1 MLMRKAIYLL
11 TLLLIIA
18 GNSGFALNTIDQDPA
33 NNPQESSEPEINLSS
48 PYGAVFTHLRYLQD
62 ETYRPDLAAKP
73 FLRSG
78 ISQERGEELAIK
90 LFQYYNAKG
99 FYVDLEQIPRQPNF
113 FDSTRNR
120 AVYEVVPLHSEIF
133 LEKVGDKWYYS
144 NQTIEEID
152 RLHNATFPFGTD
164 KLLSLIPEIGQ
175 DKYFGLYLWQLLGLL
190 VIILTGLIL
199 HKVFTFTIE
208 IGLFKILAKYGYTDV
223 GRKYLLP
230 VAKPFS
236 YFLLIAFALVFV
248 RILQL
253 PFESGRFIIRTLNI
267 LQPLA
272 ATVVFYKLVDVF
284 GSYLKIM
291 ALKTESTLD
300 DQLVPLVQKALKF
313 FVVIVG
319 GLIILREGL
328 NVDIWPILTG
338 LSIGGL
344 AVALAAQD
352 TLKNFFGSIM
362 IFIDKPFQIGHW
374 ITSGDID
381 GTVEE
386 VGFRSTR
393 IRTFRNS
400 LMYVPNAKLADS
412 VVDNHGLRVYRRFFT
427 TITVTYDTPPA
438 LLELFVEGLRSIVE
452 KHPDTRKDTFHVY
465 FNDLGA
471 HSLNIMFYIFF
482 NVPDWGQELR
492 ARHEVLIEIMKLAE
506 TLGVRFAFPTQTLH
520 LEEVPGHDSLTPIYP
535 DDKKELRNR
544 LESFYQSSKPIT
556 NKKDK

>member
-1 MLMRKAIYLL
+1 MRKVLYVIA
-11 TLLLIIA
+11 LLLC
-18 GNSGFALNTIDQDPA
+18 FAASPAFTIFAYSQVPA
-33 NNPQESSEPEINLSS
+33 NSQQEPDPEINLSS
-48 PYGAVFTHLRYLQD
+48 PYGAVSTHLKYLQD
-62 ETYRPDLAAKP
+62 DTYRPDLAAKP

-78 ISQERGEELAIK
+78 ISEERAEELAIK
-90 LFQYYNAKG
+90 LYQYYNAKG
-99 FYVDLEQIPRQPNF
+99 FYIDLDQIPRSPNY
-113 FDSTRNR
+113 FDSTKNK
-120 AVYEVVPLHSEIF
+120 AVYEIVPLHSEVF
-133 LEKVGDKWYYS
+133 VEKVGNQWLYS
-144 NQTIEEID
+144 NKSIAEVD
-152 RLHNATFPFGTD
+152 RLHKETFPFGTD
-164 KLLSLIPEIGQ
+164 KLLALLPEIGQ
-175 DKYFGLYLWQLLGLL
+175 DRYLGLYLWQLIGLL
-190 VIILTGLIL
+190 VIILVGLIL
-199 HKVFTFTIE
+199 HKLFTFIIE

-230 VAKPFS
+230 VARPFS
-236 YFLLIAFALVFV
+236 YFLMIAYALVFV

-253 PFESGRFIIRTLNI
+253 PVESGRFIIGTLNI

-272 ATVVFYKLVDVF
+272 VTIVFYKLVDVF

-300 DQLVPLVQKALKF
+300 DQLVPLVRKALKF

-438 LLELFVEGLRSIVE
+438 LVELFVEGLRTIVE
-452 KHPDTRKDTFHVY
+452 KHPDTRKDTFHIY

-482 NVPDWGQELR
+482 NVPTWGEELR
-492 ARHEVLIEIMKLAE
+492 ARHEVLIEVMKLAE

-520 LEEVPGHDSLTPIYP
+520 LEEVPGLESLTPIYP
-535 DDKKELRNR
+535 SDKTELRNR
-544 LESFYQSSKPIT
+544 LEAYYTSGKSEVKS
-556 NKKDK
+556 KDKQ

>member
-1 MLMRKAIYLL
+1 MMRKAVYLITIL
-11 TLLLIIA
+11 FLIA
-18 GNSGFALNTIDQDPA
+18 GNNAFSFNSIIQAPAVTEQALP
-33 NNPQESSEPEINLSS
+33 EPEINLTS
-48 PYGAVFTHLRYLQD
+48 PYGAVYTHLKYLQD

-73 FLRSG
+73 FLLSG
-78 ISQERGEELAIK
+78 ISQERAEELAIK
-90 LFQYYNAKG
+90 LYQYYNAKG
-99 FYVDLEQIPRQPNF
+99 FYVDLEVIPKEPNY
-113 FDSTRNR
+113 FDSTKNK
-120 AVYEVVPLHSEIF
+120 AIYNVVPLHSEIF
-133 LEKVGDKWYYS
+133 VEKVGNRWLYS
-144 NQTIEEID
+144 TQTIGEVD
-152 RLHNATFPFGTD
+152 RLHKETFPFGTD
-164 KLLSLIPEIGQ
+164 RLLTLIPEIGQ
-175 DKYFGLYLWQLLGLL
+175 DKYFGLYLWQLFGLL
-190 VIILTGLIL
+190 AIIFVGLIL
-199 HKVFTFTIE
+199 HKIFTFSIE
-208 IGLFKILAKYGYTDV
+208 IGLFKVLAKYGYTDV

-253 PFESGRFIIRTLNI
+253 PVESGRFIIRTLNI

-272 ATVVFYKLVDVF
+272 ATIVFYKLVDVF

-291 ALKTESTLD
+291 AEKTESTLD
-300 DQLVPLVQKALKF
+300 DQLVPLAQKTLKF

-319 GLIILREGL
+319 SLIILREGL

-400 LMYVPNAKLADS
+400 LMYVPNGKLADS

-427 TITVTYDTPPA
+427 TITITYDTPPA

-452 KHPDTRKDTFHVY
+452 KHPDTRKDTFHIY
-465 FNDLGA
+465 FNDLGS
-471 HSLNIMFYIFF
+471 HSLNVMFYIFF
-482 NVPDWGQELR
+482 NVPNWGEELR

-520 LEEVPGHDSLTPIYP
+520 LEEVPGHASLTPVYP
-535 DDKKELRNR
+535 NDKNELRNR
-544 LESFYQSSKPIT
+544 LESFYQSSQPT
-556 NKKDK
+556 KDQNDK

>member
-1 MLMRKAIYLL
+1 MRKLVYIYI
-11 TLLLIIA
+11 LLLIICVSSSFNNEIY
-18 GNSGFALNTIDQDPA
+18 GQPA
-33 NNPQESSEPEINLSS
+33 SSNQEATSDPEINLNS
-48 PYGAVFTHLRYLQD
+48 PYGAVFTHLKYLQD
-62 ETYRPDLAAKP
+62 DSFRPDLSAKP

-78 ISQERGEELAIK
+78 ISQERAEELAIK
-90 LFQYYNAKG
+90 LYQYYNAKG
-99 FYVDLEQIPRQPNF
+99 FYIDLEQIPREPNY
-113 FDSTRNR
+113 FDSTKNK
-120 AVYEVVPLHSEIF
+120 ASYEVVPLHHEIYV
-133 LEKVGDKWYYS
+133 EKVGNSWLYS
-144 NQTIEEID
+144 NQTIGEVD
-152 RLHNATFPFGTD
+152 RLHKETFPFGTD
-164 KLLSLIPEIGQ
+164 RLLALIPEIGQ

-190 VIILTGLIL
+190 AIIFVGLVL
-199 HKVFTFTIE
+199 HKIFTFSIE

-253 PFESGRFIIRTLNI
+253 PVESGRFIIRTLNI

-272 ATVVFYKLVDVF
+272 ATIVFYKLVDVF

-291 ALKTESTLD
+291 AEKTESTLD
-300 DQLVPLVQKALKF
+300 DQLVPLAQKTLKF

-319 GLIILREGL
+319 SLIILREGL

-412 VVDNHGLRVYRRFFT
+412 MVDNHGLRVYRRFFT

-438 LLELFVEGLRSIVE
+438 LLELFVEGLRAIVE
-452 KHPDTRKDTFHVY
+452 KHPDTRKDTFHIY
-465 FNDLGA
+465 FNDLGS

-482 NVPDWGQELR
+482 TVPTWGEELR
-492 ARHEVLIEIMKLAE
+492 ARHEVLIEVMKLAE

-520 LEEVPGHDSLTPIYP
+520 LEEIPGHESLTPIYP
-535 DDKKELRNR
+535 TDKTELRSR
-544 LESFYQSSKPIT
+544 LDAYYTGAKTE
-556 NKKDK
+556 NKSIDKQ